1 MRGRFNRNVGD
12 HSTNLKVL
20 KPSRAKP
27 SRGDIFAAS
36 LPSGEYLFG
45 RVIDTQARVGAIE
58 GVLIYIY
65 SHLSNAKSPPAL
77 GELNPASL
85 LVPPIIT
92 NRLPWARGFF
102 QKVAD
107 SPLRP
112 EDRLSQHCFRRSNGQ
127 YFDEANN
134 ELLHLVEPCGDWGL
148 HSYRT
153 IDDAI
158 SEALGIPLAA
168 D

>member
-92 NRLPWARGFF
+92 KSFALGARVLSEGC
-102 QKVAD
+102 
-107 SPLRP
+107 
-112 EDRLSQHCFRRSNGQ
+112 RLSPSPGRPAFPT
-127 YFDEANN
+127 
-134 ELLHLVEPCGDWGL
+134 LLPSV
-148 HSYRT
+148 
-153 IDDAI
+153 
-158 SEALGIPLAA
+158 
-168 D
+168 